1 MLKNK
6 IPAMSQGSLE
16 YLWRACAIK
25 KNKKTLKIIKKI
37 IKKVISQGIK
47 NLKPWLSKQIEHSTM

>member
-1 MLKNK
+1 MN
-6 IPAMSQGSLE
+6 QGSLE
-16 YLWRACAIK
+16 YLWRAYAIK

-37 IKKVISQGIK
+37 IKKVISQGIR